1 MFSKSLDITVLF
13 LCCASN
19 SSSFYSQVD
28 SVGTMAQVQVVN
40 NQFHKLKIHLQTS
53 TNK

>member
-1 MFSKSLDITVLF
+1 MFCKSLDITVLF
-13 LCCASN
+13 LCRASN
-19 SSSFYSQVD
+19 SSFYSQVD